1 MWIGGSE
8 GAGYRYEVIS
18 LVDGYLVQMR
28 DLDTGSL
35 EDREA
40 RLFRTA
46 RVAFA
51 HAEAMAAIDR
61 FAASALEHSDAPVE
75 RREAQRCEAVFSAL
89 SIQHGDEGCI
99 YAPSPEPAPLK
110 RILH

>member
-61 FAASALEHSDAPVE
+61 FAASVVEQAEAPAE
-75 RREAQRCEAVFSAL
+75 RHEAARCEAVFAAL
-89 SIQHGDEGCI
+89 RVQHDDEGCI
-99 YAPSPEPAPLK
+99 YAPQSEPAPLK